1 MKKIILV
8 ASIICALAVAVA
20 FGFVFLSKEE
30 LFPQESTSVS
40 PDDKACISDINCVV
54 ISKNCN
60 NSSCGTALNKFSLSK
75 YKMGDVKLCPDY
87 AKTSSCETRKPKCL
101 SGACVLSLPEP
112 QADLPFYTIRQIN
125 TVNLPASIY
134 NTEAEVY
141 QIYECEP
148 CPTGKFC
155 STCLEPHVLL
165 IQDKNIPAT
174 KKYNINDKQLV
185 AFIHNPQELTRGS
198 RYRFSIQIPED
209 YKFDATYDTSYK
221 NNLKI
226 VAYELISP

>member
-1 MKKIILV
+1 MPRLRKNLILRN
-8 ASIICALAVAVA
+8 AEA
-20 FGFVFLSKEE
+20 
-30 LFPQESTSVS
+30 
-40 PDDKACISDINCVV
+40 
-54 ISKNCN
+54 
-60 NSSCGTALNKFSLSK
+60 
-75 YKMGDVKLCPDY
+75 KM
-87 AKTSSCETRKPKCL
+87 SFR
-101 SGACVLSLPEP
+101 
-112 QADLPFYTIRQIN
+112 RQIN